1 MLPYDSCDFF
11 EKDKTT
17 LFIEGWFYRAFGNSF
32 LYFDVLFSIA
42 FIRFFN
48 SSKVSHSKS
57 TIKPSFD
64 KKGGFIFFKKVAR
77 IIRKHIDLN

>member
-17 LFIEGWFYRAFGNSF
+17 LFIEGWFYRAFVNSF
-32 LYFDVLFSIA
+32 LYFDVLFIIA
-42 FIRFFN
+42 SIRFFN

-57 TIKPSFD
+57 RLDTICS
-64 KKGGFIFFKKVAR
+64 
-77 IIRKHIDLN
+77 

>member
-48 SSKVSHSKS
+48 SSKVS
-57 TIKPSFD
+57 
-64 KKGGFIFFKKVAR
+64 G
-77 IIRKHIDLN
+77 L